1 MIRLEREYEV
11 TTDTGSESLFLRFE
25 DAPTPVEASEC
36 GVRIELDGA
45 GEAWSTTIYAM
56 DETQALLFAMRIAR
70 VRLETTTAFKECRLR
85 VRHWGRAGD
94 VHLPTH
100 DASPPE
106 AP

>member
-11 TTDTGSESLFLRFE
+11 TTDAGSESLFLRFE
-25 DAPTPVEASEC
+25 DAPTPAETTER

-56 DETQALLFAMRIAR
+56 DDMQALLFAMRVAR
-70 VRLETTTAFKECRLR
+70 ARLESTKAFEEGRLR
-85 VRHWGRAGD
+85 VRYWGRPGD